1 MTAVLLGGLATLVAG
16 TGAFGQLE
24 RGANRI
30 YGVERDRPP
39 LRKYAVAFGLMVTAG
54 GATLLAA
61 VLLVAGEAL
70 AGRRGLGPRVR
81 AACAGRSRSRSW

>member
-1 MTAVLLGGLATLVAG
+1 MALVLGGSPPCVAG

-39 LRKYAVAFGLMVTAG
+39 LRKYAVAF
-54 GATLLAA
+54 AA
-61 VLLVAGEAL
+61 
-70 AGRRGLGPRVR
+70 
-81 AACAGRSRSRSW
+81 